1 MFEAVLPLSK
11 LGARMTICGLI
22 AHYGDA
28 PGVDV
33 RALERRR
40 AEAFGVSVW
49 NLSVGEYAPDWHDA
63 FLAEMAPGVA
73 SGEDRHREDIREG
86 FRGHPHR
93 LRRDA
98 GGENFGKTP
107 VRVAPDPTLT

>member
-1 MFEAVLPLSK
+1 VFEAVLPLSK

-86 FRGHPHR
+86 FEVIPTAFAEM
-93 LRRDA
+93 LR
-98 GGENFGKTP
+98 GENFGKTP